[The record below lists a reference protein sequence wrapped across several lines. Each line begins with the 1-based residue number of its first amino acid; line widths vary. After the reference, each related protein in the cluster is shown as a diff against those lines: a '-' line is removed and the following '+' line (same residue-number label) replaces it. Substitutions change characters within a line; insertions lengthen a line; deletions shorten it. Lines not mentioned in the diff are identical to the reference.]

1 MYCVYCGTKLPDEAR
16 FCFMCG
22 ERVELDHSAENNAAN
37 ASKCNDEEAA
47 DVNEAAGVESPN
59 AFTGTNDGGETA
71 NAESQN
77 ALAAVNDADETTDNE
92 ESASE
97 KTTDASET
105 TDEEPHG
112 ESATNEKG
120 HNELEAPEKNDA
132 DEDATVNQPDEEA
145 RNASKSTDKN
155 TSNEKGANEPEASS
169 KNADGAKVTEESPT
183 PNPTDSPAPG
193 ISSDKTTVI
202 PLATPSDKT
211 TILPGFGAEK
221 AALEQEKSDEIAALA
236 ALYPDANPAQFCD
249 PTPFEAKSPD
259 ITEFIAPMPINGTKP
274 ASAESTHY
282 AESPKKKSADKRAL
296 LIAIV
301 VIIAALAAAAA
312 FGMSLD
318 ISPN

>member
-22 ERVELDHSAENNAAN
+22 KGVEPNRGAKDNAASTN
-37 ASKCNDEEAA
+37 KCNDEEAA
-47 DVNEAAGVESPN
+47 DANEAAGVENPN
-59 AFTGTNDGGETA
+59 AF
-71 NAESQN
+71 
-77 ALAAVNDADETTDNE
+77 AAADETGET
-92 ESASE
+92 SSE
-97 KTTDASET
+97 GKAAGTLEA
-105 TDEEPHG
+105 TDEG
-112 ESATNEKG
+112 SRNE
-120 HNELEAPEKNDA
+120 
-132 DEDATVNQPDEEA
+132 
-145 RNASKSTDKN
+145 NA
-155 TSNEKGANEPEASS
+155 SNEKDANKPEASGE
-169 KNADGAKVTEESPT
+169 NGADGAKVAEGSPT

-236 ALYPDANPAQFCD
+236 ALYPDANPEQFCD

-259 ITEFIAPMPINGTKP
+259 ITEFIAPMPINGAKP
-274 ASAESTHY
+274 ASAESIHY
-282 AESPKKKSADKRAL
+282 AESPKKKSAGKRAL

>member
-22 ERVELDHSAENNAAN
+22 KRVEPDRSAENNAAN
-37 ASKCNDEEAA
+37 ASECNDEEAA
-47 DVNEAAGVESPN
+47 DVNEAAGTESPD
-59 AFTGTNDGGETA
+59 AFTGSNDTGETSS
-71 NAESQN
+71 EER
-77 ALAAVNDADETTDNE
+77 AAGTLEA
-92 ESASE
+92 
-97 KTTDASET
+97 
-105 TDEEPHG
+105 TDEG
-112 ESATNEKG
+112 SRNE
-120 HNELEAPEKNDA
+120 
-132 DEDATVNQPDEEA
+132 
-145 RNASKSTDKN
+145 NA
-155 TSNEKGANEPEASS
+155 SNEKDNNESGMPSEGVNEGQTEKQPDKEACNTPKPTDKSASNEKNANEPEVSS

-236 ALYPDANPAQFCD
+236 ALYPDASPEQFCD

-259 ITEFIAPMPINGTKP
+259 ITEFIAPMPINGAKP
-274 ASAESTHY
+274 ASAESIHY
-282 AESPKKKSADKRAL
+282 AESPKKKSAGKRAL
-296 LIAIV
+296 LIAFVAIV
-301 VIIAALAAAAA
+301 AVLAATAA

>member
-1 MYCVYCGTKLPDEAR
+1 MYCVYCGTKLPDGAR

-22 ERVELDHSAENNAAN
+22 KGVEPDRGAKDNAASTN
-37 ASKCNDEEAA
+37 ECNDEEAA
-47 DVNEAAGVESPN
+47 DTDKTVSDENPGTFAAADDAGETSSEGKAAGTLEV
-59 AFTGTNDGGETA
+59 
-71 NAESQN
+71 
-77 ALAAVNDADETTDNE
+77 
-92 ESASE
+92 
-97 KTTDASET
+97 
-105 TDEEPHG
+105 
-112 ESATNEKG
+112 TNEG
-120 HNELEAPEKNDA
+120 SRNENAPNEKDNNESEMPSEGA
-132 DEDATVNQPDEEA
+132 NEGQTEKQPDKEA
-145 RNASKSTDKN
+145 CDTPESTDKS
-155 TSNEKGANEPEASS
+155 TSNEKDANEPEASGE
-169 KNADGAKVTEESPT
+169 NGADGAKVAEGSPT

-236 ALYPDANPAQFCD
+236 ALYPDANPEQFCD

-259 ITEFIAPMPINGTKP
+259 ITEFIAPMPINGAKP
-274 ASAESTHY
+274 ASAESIHY
-282 AESPKKKSADKRAL
+282 AESPKKKSAGKRAL

>member
-22 ERVELDHSAENNAAN
+22 KRVEPDRSAENNAA
-37 ASKCNDEEAA
+37 STDECNDEEAA
-47 DVNEAAGVESPN
+47 DVNEAAGVESPD
-59 AFTGTNDGGETA
+59 AFTNANDAGETS

-77 ALAAVNDADETTDNE
+77 TPAAVNDAGETTNNE
-92 ESASE
+92 EFAGEKAAEASE
-97 KTTDASET
+97 A
-105 TDEEPHG
+105 TDEEPH
-112 ESATNEKG
+112 
-120 HNELEAPEKNDA
+120 D
-132 DEDATVNQPDEEA
+132 
-145 RNASKSTDKN
+145 KSV
-155 TSNEKGANEPEASS
+155 SNEKDANKPEASGE
-169 KNADGAKVTEESPT
+169 NGTDGAKVAEGSPT

-202 PLATPSDKT
+202 PLAAPSDKT

-236 ALYPDANPAQFCD
+236 ALYPDASPEQFCD

-259 ITEFIAPMPINGTKP
+259 ITEFIAPMSINGTKP
-274 ASAESTHY
+274 ASAESIHY
-282 AESPKKKSADKRAL
+282 AESPKKKSAGKRAL

-301 VIIAALAAAAA
+301 AIIAVLAAAAA

>member
-1 MYCVYCGTKLPDEAR
+1 MPSEG
-16 FCFMCG
+16 
-22 ERVELDHSAENNAAN
+22 AN
-37 ASKCNDEEAA
+37 E
-47 DVNEAAGVESPN
+47 GQ
-59 AFTGTNDGGETA
+59 T
-71 NAESQN
+71 
-77 ALAAVNDADETTDNE
+77 
-92 ESASE
+92 E
-97 KTTDASET
+97 K
-105 TDEEPHG
+105 
-112 ESATNEKG
+112 
-120 HNELEAPEKNDA
+120 
-132 DEDATVNQPDEEA
+132 QPDKEA
-145 RNASKSTDKN
+145 CDTPESTDKS
-155 TSNEKGANEPEASS
+155 TSNEKDANEPEVSS

-236 ALYPDANPAQFCD
+236 ALYPDASPEQFCD

-259 ITEFIAPMPINGTKP
+259 ITEFIAPMPINGAKP
-274 ASAESTHY
+274 ASAESIHY
-282 AESPKKKSADKRAL
+282 AESPKKKSAGKRAL
-296 LIAIV
+296 LITIV

>member
-1 MYCVYCGTKLPDEAR
+1 MYCVYCGTKLPDGAR

-22 ERVELDHSAENNAAN
+22 KRVEPNRSAENNAAN
-37 ASKCNDEEAA
+37 ASQCNDEEAA
-47 DVNEAAGVESPN
+47 DVNEATRTESPD
-59 AFTGTNDGGETA
+59 ALTGSNDTGETSSEEKA
-71 NAESQN
+71 AGTLEATDEGSRNENAS
-77 ALAAVNDADETTDNE
+77 NE
-92 ESASE
+92 EDNNESGMPSE
-97 KTTDASET
+97 GA
-105 TDEEPHG
+105 
-112 ESATNEKG
+112 NEG
-120 HNELEAPEKNDA
+120 QTEK
-132 DEDATVNQPDEEA
+132 QPDKEA
-145 RNASKSTDKN
+145 CNTPEPTDKSA
-155 TSNEKGANEPEASS
+155 SNEKDANEPEASG
-169 KNADGAKVTEESPT
+169 KNADGPKVAKGSPT

-236 ALYPDANPAQFCD
+236 ALYPDASLEQFCD

-259 ITEFIAPMPINGTKP
+259 ITEFIAPMPINGAKP
-274 ASAESTHY
+274 ASAESIHY
-282 AESPKKKSADKRAL
+282 AESPKKKSAGKRAL